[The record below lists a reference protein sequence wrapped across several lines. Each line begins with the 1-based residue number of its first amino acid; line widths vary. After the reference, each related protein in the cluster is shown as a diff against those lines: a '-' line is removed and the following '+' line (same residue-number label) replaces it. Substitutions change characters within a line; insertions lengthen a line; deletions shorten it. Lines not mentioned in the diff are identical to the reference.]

1 MAAITVY
8 SFGNVYV
15 CTREKKLVVTFRKIS
30 DEYYFF
36 EREGKKMNKLITGNV
51 ERQRTGRKQEMFT
64 VVSCVNQKLVDNTT
78 KCW

>member
-1 MAAITVY
+1 
-8 SFGNVYV
+8 
-15 CTREKKLVVTFRKIS
+15 
-30 DEYYFF
+30 
-36 EREGKKMNKLITGNV
+36 MNKLITGNV